1 MGARRHDDTKSMTTA
16 PVGHRPTGT
25 TNVLGRVEDKMQVQ
39 CEADPLPL
47 LRMESLTAQGE
58 TLPFTVVWQLRKSS
72 RHHGLCIR
80 LNGELP

>member
-1 MGARRHDDTKSMTTA
+1 MR
-16 PVGHRPTGT
+16 
-25 TNVLGRVEDKMQVQ
+25 VQ

-47 LRMESLTAQGE
+47 LRMESHTAQGE

-80 LNGELP
+80 SNGELP